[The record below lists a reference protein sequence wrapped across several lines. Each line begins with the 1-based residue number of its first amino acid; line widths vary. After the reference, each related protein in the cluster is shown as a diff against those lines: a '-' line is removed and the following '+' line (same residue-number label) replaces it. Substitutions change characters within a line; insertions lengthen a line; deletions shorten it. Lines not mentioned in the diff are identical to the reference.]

1 MANSLLTGISGLR
14 SHQKMLEV
22 VGNNLAN
29 LNTTSFKSSRVLFSD
44 MMYEVQRGSSS
55 GSSGSTGS
63 VNPIEVGT
71 GSRVSQT
78 DLNLQQGN
86 FESTG
91 RSLDLGVDGAGYFVA
106 KSGNDTY
113 FTRDGAFSLDAHG
126 YLTDTS
132 TGNLIQRYGNAG
144 EPDGVNP
151 AFQTPNDNRIY
162 IPIGA
167 SLPGKITQSVELTG
181 NLSSTATG
189 LVAQRLITSH
199 ALQTGGIAASLST
212 ALNDLDNNTTDYNT
226 GDKLI
231 IKGSKSNGSAPDST
245 ELVLDPLTTV
255 GDLIA
260 ELNTAFP
267 DATVSLDSSG
277 NIVATANTAG
287 PSSLNI
293 LIEDGLSNVGNSDF
307 QKTAMVLTNKGKI
320 PDTYSRTTQVYDA
333 NGAAHSIGLEFTKQ
347 IDGTWNMQA
356 SISPTDGT
364 LLDSEV
370 TGIRFQV
377 DGSFDRVTGTGL
389 GDAGITLEL
398 YGQAAPQTVNLTFGT
413 PGTMDGLTQLGIQS
427 RIQPDVD
434 GFPPGTL
441 SDVQVDSTG
450 TIKGLISNGQ
460 QLVLGQLAIAAFRNP
475 DGLMSV
481 GNNSYQ
487 ASLASGEPELGEA
500 ESGARGAIR
509 SGQLEG
515 SNVDLAVEF
524 TRLIIAQRGFS
535 ANART
540 ITVTDQVLQ
549 ELTNLIR

>member
-55 GSSGSTGS
+55 GSSGLTGS
-63 VNPIEVGT
+63 VNPIQVGT

-86 FESTG
+86 FEPTG
-91 RSLDLGVDGAGYFVA
+91 RPLDLGIDGGGYFVA
-106 KSGNDTY
+106 KSASDTY
-113 FTRDGAFSLDAHG
+113 FTRAGAFSLDAHG

-132 TGNLIQRYGNAG
+132 TGNLIQRFGNTG

-167 SLPGKITQSVELTG
+167 SLPGKITQSVAING

-189 LVAQRLITSH
+189 LVAQRLVTTT
-199 ALQTGGIAASLST
+199 ALKTGGIEASLST
-212 ALNDLDNNTTDYNT
+212 KLNDLDNNTADYII

-231 IKGSKSNGSAPDST
+231 ISGSKSDGSFPDST

-260 ELNTAFP
+260 KLNTAFP

-277 NIVATANTAG
+277 KIIATANAAG
-287 PSSLNI
+287 PSSLSI
-293 LIEDGLSNVGNSDF
+293 SIEDGQNNVGNSDF

-320 PDTYSRTTQVYDA
+320 PDTYSRTAQVYDA

-347 IDGTWNMQA
+347 IDGTWNMKA

-364 LLDSEV
+364 LIDSEV
-370 TGIRFQV
+370 NGIKFQT
-377 DGSFDRVTGTGL
+377 DGGFDRVTGTG
-389 GDAGITLEL
+389 DASITFEL
-398 YGQAAPQTVNLTFGT
+398 YGQPAAQTVTFSFGT
-413 PGTMDGLTQLGIQS
+413 PGTMDGLTQLGTQS
-427 RIQPDVD
+427 SVQADVD
-434 GFPPGTL
+434 GFSPGTL

-450 TIKGLISNGQ
+450 TIMGLVSNGQ
-460 QLVLGQLAIAAFRNP
+460 QLVLAQLAIASFRNP

-487 ASLASGEPELGEA
+487 ASLASGEPEVGEA
-500 ESGARGAIR
+500 ASGDRGAVR
-509 SGQLEG
+509 SQQLEG